1 MAPVSP
7 NPLMKESFQMP
18 RAVYDGDDL
27 YRLRFPAVRNYNI
40 GVNRPETV
48 TGVGQ
53 VLHALAA

>member
-1 MAPVSP
+1 
-7 NPLMKESFQMP
+7 MP

-27 YRLRFPAVRNYNI
+27 YRLRFPAVRNYI